1 MGSERFDIFRQ
12 VIAFST
18 ADSWSRAPHV
28 AYGWEGDATALLAWR
43 EGLQGRIRK
52 GRDSPPKI
60 TLNTILMLMVAKGLK
75 AAPNLNAHLDYRAFS
90 TTGRLM
96 PRPHVD
102 MTIPWL
108 LPDGKVISVVVPG
121 VEDRDLAGLQDTMN
135 DLGRRI
141 AASDLEEVLKVT
153 ALEDTWRRIRSG
165 NGHGFRR
172 AVSAFL
178 GLNRPRLLRGGARR
192 RYYAIP
198 EAERLSSRDV
208 DSGSVVVSNIGSLA
222 KGLTG
227 RFQLLDLIEPMV
239 FAVGIGALQD
249 APRAVTGPGGVKAV
263 ESRPVIP
270 FCLVFDHR
278 ALEFSALLPFIAR
291 LEELFARPEL
301 LEGGGTEDEA
311 GS

>member
-1 MGSERFDIFRQ
+1 METEHFDIFRQ

-28 AYGWEGDATALLAWR
+28 AYGWEGDATALIAWR
-43 EGLQGRIRK
+43 EGRRIGDGQG
-52 GRDSPPKI
+52 
-60 TLNTILMLMVAKGLK
+60 L
-75 AAPNLNAHLDYRAFS
+75 
-90 TTGRLM
+90 
-96 PRPHVD
+96 PR
-102 MTIPWL
+102 
-108 LPDGKVISVVVPG
+108 
-121 VEDRDLAGLQDTMN
+121 VEERDLAGLQLAMN

-153 ALEDTWRRIRSG
+153 ALKDTWRRVLAG

-172 AVSAFL
+172 AASALL
-178 GLNRPRLLRGGARR
+178 GLNRPRLLSGAARR

-198 EAERLSSRDV
+198 EAERLTSRDV

-249 APRAVTGPGGVKAV
+249 APRAVTRADGGKAV
-263 ESRPVIP
+263 EARPVIP

-291 LEELFARPEL
+291 LEELFARPEI
-301 LEGGGTEDEA
+301 LEARGTGGVVGGPA
-311 GS
+311 

>member
-1 MGSERFDIFRQ
+1 METERFDIFRQ

-28 AYGWEGDATALLAWR
+28 AYGWEGDATALIAWR
-43 EGLQGRIRK
+43 EGLQGRI
-52 GRDSPPKI
+52 GDGQGLPPKI
-60 TLNTILMLMVAKGLK
+60 TLNTILMLMVAKGLE
-75 AAPNLNAHLDYRAFS
+75 AAPKLNAHLDYRTFS
-90 TTGRLM
+90 TTGRLA
-96 PRPHVD
+96 PLAHVD

-108 LPDGKVISVVVPG
+108 LPDGRVISVVMPR
-121 VEDRDLAGLQDTMN
+121 VEERDLAGLQLAMD

-153 ALEDTWRRIRSG
+153 ALKDTWRRILAG

-172 AVSAFL
+172 AASALL
-178 GLNRPRLLRGGARR
+178 GLNRPRLLRGEARR
-192 RYYAIP
+192 HYYAIP
-198 EAERLSSRDV
+198 EAERLTSRDV

-249 APRAVTGPGGVKAV
+249 APRAVTRADGGKAV

-278 ALEFSALLPFIAR
+278 ALEFSALLPFISR

-301 LEGGGTEDEA
+301 LEGEGTGA
-311 GS
+311 